1 MNPCVCGWLGDPS
14 DQCRCTPPIIDRY
27 RARVS
32 GPLLDRIDLHVE
44 VPRVAV
50 ASLGEEGTDGEPS
63 ATIRARVLAARARQ
77 RTRLARLGVAVNAH
91 VPGREVRRV
100 CRIDARGRRLLEAAS
115 ERLGLSARAY
125 TRILRVAQTI
135 ADLAGEELTTSH
147 LAEAIQYRSL
157 DRRPGS

>member
-1 MNPCVCGWLGDPS
+1 M
-14 DQCRCTPPIIDRY
+14 
-27 RARVS
+27 
-32 GPLLDRIDLHVE
+32 LDRIDLHVE

-50 ASLGEEGTDGEPS
+50 ASLAEDAPGGETS
-63 ATIRARVLAARARQ
+63 ATIRARVVAARARQ
-77 RTRLARLGVAVNAH
+77 HARLARLGVAVNAY

-125 TRILRVAQTI
+125 TRVLRVARTI
-135 ADLAGEELTTSH
+135 ADIAGEDEISTSH

-157 DRRPGS
+157 DRRHGA